1 MGGGAG
7 GVEEQAKMSAEQ
19 RAKNAGNSVRMG
31 KCHKCQGLS
40 ADRRTASSGKEIGC
54 LILF

>member
-7 GVEEQAKMSAEQ
+7 GVEEQAKVSAEQ
-19 RAKNAGNSVRMG
+19 RAKNAGNGVRMG

-40 ADRRTASSGKEIGC
+40 AGRRTASSGKGIGC
-54 LILF
+54 VILF